1 MNKLITIKDLNRFES
16 IITDKTKEVNAA
28 YKKIAK
34 LIENIRDETDLLVR
48 PNDYNN
54 WVEATKLLLDLY
66 FNTTF
71 VVNSI
76 VQNQM
81 EHGTA
86 SGLVNYFRIKKADS
100 VLDSFVNLLIE
111 VRNMAN
117 EVFMV
122 SLHLDEQ
129 QRKESWNVI
138 LSLSD
143 IIN

>member
-1 MNKLITIKDLNRFES
+1 MKELITIKDLNRFES
-16 IITDKTKEVNAA
+16 IITDKTKEVNLA

-129 QRKESWNVI
+129 QRKDSWNVI

>member
-1 MNKLITIKDLNRFES
+1 MKELITIKDLNRFES
-16 IITDKTKEVNAA
+16 IITDKTKEVNLA

>member
-1 MNKLITIKDLNRFES
+1 MKELITIKDLNQFES
-16 IITDKTKEVNAA
+16 IITDMTKEVNLA

>member
-1 MNKLITIKDLNRFES
+1 MKELITIKDLNRFES
-16 IITDKTKEVNAA
+16 IITDKTKEVNLA

-54 WVEATKLLLDLY
+54 WVEATKLLVDLY

-71 VVNSI
+71 VVNGI

>member
-1 MNKLITIKDLNRFES
+1 MKKLITIKDLNRFET
-16 IITDKTKEVNAA
+16 IITDKTKEVNSS
-28 YKKIAK
+28 YDKIK
-34 LIENIRDETDLLVR
+34 ILIDNIRDEKDLLVR
-48 PNDYNN
+48 PDDYNN
-54 WVEATKLLLDLY
+54 WFESCKLVVDLY

-71 VVNSI
+71 VVNGI

-81 EHGTA
+81 EHGTE
-86 SGLVNYFRIKKADS
+86 GGIINYFRIKRADS
-100 VLDSFVNLLIE
+100 LLDSLVNLLIE
-111 VRNMAN
+111 VRTMAN

-129 QRKESWNVI
+129 QRKDSWNVI

>member
-1 MNKLITIKDLNRFES
+1 MKELITIKDLNRFES
-16 IITDKTKEVNAA
+16 IITDKTKEVNLA

-54 WVEATKLLLDLY
+54 WVEATKLLVDLY

>member
-1 MNKLITIKDLNRFES
+1 MKELITIKDLNRFEN
-16 IITDKTKEVNAA
+16 IITDKTKEVNLA